1 LKLNWKKLCI
11 TLGVLAAI
19 PIGTRLGMVVARW
32 WYNCDGIRL
41 WEWSG
46 YDYSFNGILIGFCV
60 FTAFVGVLVLLAM
73 VVMVG
78 IPAFVRWLTDREG
91 E

>member
-1 LKLNWKKLCI
+1 MKLNWKKLCVV
-11 TLGVLAAI
+11 LGVLATI

-32 WYNCDGIRL
+32 DWNRTIPGL

-46 YDYSFNGILIGFCV
+46 HDYGFNGILIGFCV
-60 FTAFVGVLVLLAM
+60 FIAFVGVLVLLAM
-73 VVMVG
+73 VVMVV